1 MADWIIRQAR
11 LVDATQDAVADL
23 AITDGKISAI
33 ADQISTNAN
42 NEIDGSGYV
51 LFAGG
56 IDPHVHFNEP
66 GRTDWEGI
74 TTGSS
79 ALAKGGV
86 TSYFDMPL
94 NSTPP
99 TTTVKAYHE
108 KRALMDEKSVVNGYI
123 WGGLTV
129 DNLAHI
135 KALAEQDII
144 GFKAFMSNSGI
155 DDFAMVTDATLYQ
168 GMHLIAPTGKI
179 IAVHAEN
186 DSITSAFA
194 YQAQSGNKTSI
205 RDYLNSRPIVTEVEA
220 IQRAI
225 LYAEETGCKLHIVH
239 VSSKRGVDVITEAKK
254 RGVDVTCE
262 TCPHYLVLCDKDV
275 EHIGAV
281 AKCAPPI
288 RSAEERDALWEAVI
302 AGDVDIIGSDHSPA
316 PISSKQSDN
325 FFEVWGGITS
335 CQSTLSL
342 ILTEGYHKRDM
353 PLRQIAA
360 MLSSNIAK
368 RFGLTNKGRIAVGMD
383 ADLTLVDIDAEY
395 ILQTDDLLYRHKI
408 SPYIG
413 MSLRGIVLK
422 TWVQGDLVYG

>member
-1 MADWIIRQAR
+1 MADLIIRQAR
-11 LVDATQDAVADL
+11 LVDATQDTVADL

-33 ADQISTNAN
+33 ADRLDQTADH
-42 NEIDGSGYV
+42 EIDGSGYV

-74 TTGSS
+74 ATGSA

-99 TTTVKAYHE
+99 TTTVKAYRE
-108 KRALMDEKSVVNGYI
+108 KRALMDKKSVVNGYI

-135 KALAEQDII
+135 EALAEQDIV

-168 GMHLIAPTGKI
+168 GMQLIAPTGKI
-179 IAVHAEN
+179 VAVHAEN

-194 YQAQSGNKTSI
+194 YQAQSRNKTSI
-205 RDYLNSRPIVTEVEA
+205 RDYLKSRPIVSEVEA

-239 VSSKRGVDVITEAKK
+239 VSSKRGVDVITKAKQ

-262 TCPHYLVLCDKDV
+262 TCPHYLVLCDDDV
-275 EHIGAV
+275 ERIGAPT
-281 AKCAPPI
+281 KCAPPI
-288 RSAEERDALWEAVI
+288 RSAEEREALWEAVL
-302 AGDVDIIGSDHSPA
+302 AGEIDIIASDHSPA
-316 PISSKQSDN
+316 PMNLKRSEN
-325 FFEVWGGITS
+325 FFDVWGGIAS

-342 ILTEGYHKRDM
+342 MLTEGYHKRGM
-353 PLRQIAA
+353 SLQQIAK
-360 MLSSNIAK
+360 MLSTNTAEH
-368 RFGLTNKGRIAVGMD
+368 FGLLTKGRLVAGMD
-383 ADLTLVDIDAEY
+383 ADLALVDIDAEY
-395 ILQTDDLLYRHKI
+395 TLTADDLLYRHKI

-413 MSLRGIVLK
+413 MNLRGAVLK
-422 TWVQGDLVYG
+422 TWVQGDLIYG